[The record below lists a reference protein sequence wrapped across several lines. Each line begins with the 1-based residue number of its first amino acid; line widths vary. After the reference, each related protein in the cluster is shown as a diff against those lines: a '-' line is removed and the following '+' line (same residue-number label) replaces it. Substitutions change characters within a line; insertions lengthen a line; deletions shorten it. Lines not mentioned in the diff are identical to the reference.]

1 MRTRPCLQFPLG
13 ELVLG
18 TPPQQTCV
26 VAHFTWLR
34 AHNQTDRMSQGQELW
49 SHFKRLVM
57 VVVGRVTWA
66 FQKGF
71 KMGKKTANIPWI
83 NWITGQGLEKGR

>member
-18 TPPQQTCV
+18 TPPQQTGV

-57 VVVGRVTWA
+57 VVVGEGHVGISKRV
-66 FQKGF
+66 QDG
-71 KMGKKTANIPWI
+71 
-83 NWITGQGLEKGR
+83 EKDSQYPVDQLDHGPRA